1 MSSVHSL
8 NEALFAGYW
17 ISPSGTVVPVSQVHI
32 LTVIE
37 NPAKFS
43 MSPEAIQAVFDKYGE
58 KLGSEGNARE
68 EIIVTLVKKGWIR
81 IRNYGNRGWSV
92 NVARVSDRVR
102 DTLTVFFQTLKGIPD
117 RYGDVKILSP
127 TEILSYTV
135 DDIVKYKLF
144 NEYESRIQEIRGLKR
159 ILVWGSIND
168 VPDFDH

>member
-1 MSSVHSL
+1 
-8 NEALFAGYW
+8 
-17 ISPSGTVVPVSQVHI
+17 
-32 LTVIE
+32 
-37 NPAKFS
+37 
-43 MSPEAIQAVFDKYGE
+43 
-58 KLGSEGNARE
+58 
-68 EIIVTLVKKGWIR
+68 
-81 IRNYGNRGWSV
+81 
-92 NVARVSDRVR
+92 
-102 DTLTVFFQTLKGIPD
+102 LKGIPD